1 MSAHALLA
9 AHNLAVVDAFFA
21 GIRAVLSRSDAA
33 RSADGGAMD
42 ADGAGVVDVD
52 GADGVDGGLGL
63 FEAEVKAFEEAYDP
77 RMSVLVEAEACWR
90 AVDVARGK
98 GRLGREKGDVDE
110 GVVAGE
116 GVVEA

>member
-1 MSAHALLA
+1 M
-9 AHNLAVVDAFFA
+9 
-21 GIRAVLSRSDAA
+21 
-33 RSADGGAMD
+33 
-42 ADGAGVVDVD
+42 
-52 GADGVDGGLGL
+52 
-63 FEAEVKAFEEAYDP
+63 KAFEEAYDP